1 MWHLGRRVWVDG
13 GGGDTVRRRE
23 EGRGTVRCMPCA
35 ACAVR
40 CAVCYV
46 VLHANTG
53 VATLLLPLL
62 PSSSRY
68 VVGAICLLGI
78 AIYAQ
83 LLYAPRTIFDIIYHR
98 DWPRYYKITV
108 PRSDA
113 AVPRAITARRVSAET
128 GEEEYVQ
135 GGQCVCVSSVCPAC
149 VCPVRVCMCVCVCM
163 LRVSSN
169 KDTGTLHTG
178 EIRVQYL
185 YSSIGKESLT
195 HTESH

>member
-1 MWHLGRRVWVDG
+1 MSG
-13 GGGDTVRRRE
+13 
-23 EGRGTVRCMPCA
+23 
-35 ACAVR
+35 VR
-40 CAVCYV
+40 CAVCCVLRCAVCCV

-53 VATLLLPLL
+53 VPLLLF
-62 PSSSRY
+62 PSFFLRY

-83 LLYAPRTIFDIIYHR
+83 LLYAPRTIFDMIYHR

-135 GGQCVCVSSVCPAC
+135 GGPVCVCVQCVCMC
-149 VCPVRVCMCVCVCM
+149 VLCTVYMCVCVCVCVCVPYVCVCVCM
-163 LRVSSN
+163 PRVSS
-169 KDTGTLHTG
+169 D
-178 EIRVQYL
+178 
-185 YSSIGKESLT
+185 
-195 HTESH
+195 